1 MHFSGLRIVFSG
13 MESVYKMD
21 LKSILNVKCQGKKV
35 LVTTSA
41 HNLPAV
47 GLGVFLFTVFC
58 LTCLKF
64 NG

>member
-1 MHFSGLRIVFSG
+1 MYR
-13 MESVYKMD
+13 MD

-35 LVTTSA
+35 LITTSA